1 MGEPPRSWLFECGFL
16 EGAGR
21 LTFAAGLGYM
31 GRGGCCPADHEPQQ
45 AALLRSQAPQGGWV
59 LVAALGRTRHAR
71 LQHTCPGSYCKTTAG
86 TLQGQS
92 KAAHTMHRTG
102 RVRLRSNTRR
112 HHACPSQ
119 RRCPCKPG
127 WRRCSRREAYAA
139 SSTLRFSRLAID
151 HAHPG
156 DLTPE
161 KSFCHLFSNKPQAG
175 HIWLSTR
182 LIHAASILQLPLRPA
197 VEEM

>member
-71 LQHTCPGSYCKTTAG
+71 LQHTCPGSYRKTTAG
-86 TLQGQS
+86 TLQGQG
-92 KAAHTMHRTG
+92 KAARTMHRIG
-102 RVRLRSNTRR
+102 RVRLRSSTRR

-139 SSTLRFSRLAID
+139 SSALRFLQLGID

-156 DLTPE
+156 TP
-161 KSFCHLFSNKPQAG
+161 KKNLLVIFLATNPKQATSG
-175 HIWLSTR
+175 SAH
-182 LIHAASILQLPLRPA
+182 
-197 VEEM
+197 V